1 MILDNAAR
9 EVYSRQ
15 ILMKEIGE
23 SGQRK
28 LADASVLVI
37 GCGGLGAP
45 ALFYLT
51 AMGIGHLGLCDVD
64 TVSLSNLNRQF
75 LFTQDDLGK
84 PKAPTADKRLRALSP
99 QLETTVY
106 DCFFDA
112 DLAGGILPAYDIVP
126 DCLDNFESRF
136 VLNDACVAAR
146 KPFIHAGIG
155 EFFGQLMTITPG
167 TGPCL
172 RCLFP
177 AGAQRLDGAQR
188 QDGTQRQNGTQH
200 PDATQRQD
208 GTLKKDPEKPFGVV
222 GPTPGVLGSLQAL
235 EALKYLLGLPV
246 SNDGLVVYDGLQMS
260 LEKVALTPSPDC
272 ICMGKIAK

>member
-1 MILDNAAR
+1 MILDSVAR

-28 LADASVLVI
+28 LAGASVLVI

-45 ALFYLT
+45 ALYYLT
-51 AMGIGHLGLCDVD
+51 AMGIGRLGLCDGD
-64 TVSLSNLNRQF
+64 TVSLSNLNRQI
-75 LFTQDDLGK
+75 LFKQDDLGK
-84 PKAPTADKRLRALSP
+84 PKAQTAGKRLRALNP

-106 DCFFDA
+106 DCFLDA
-112 DLAGGILPAYDIVP
+112 DLAASILPAYDIIL

-146 KPFIHAGIG
+146 KPFVHAGIG
-155 EFFGQLMTITPG
+155 EFFGQLMTVTPG

-177 AGAQRLDGAQR
+177 AGAQRPS
-188 QDGTQRQNGTQH
+188 GTQR
-200 PDATQRQD
+200 PDEIN
-208 GTLKKDPEKPFGVV
+208 KKGPKKPFGVV

-260 LEKVALTPSPDC
+260 LEKVAMTPSPDC
-272 ICMGKIAK
+272 ICMGKTV